1 MMMPL
6 HAELS
11 HKSSTNHTT
20 SKTAMRFPFITSLLS
35 AAIAATSLCAAP
47 DGDIS
52 DLKPINDWKKL
63 ANGVYVASLGETD
76 KLYRYSDLAGAPPKL
91 KALNSL
97 PDVPLTKALENAR
110 YRINPDHKIM
120 VYIPTEP
127 DEKIYGYGLQFDK
140 TMRSGKVIELKVDH
154 YSKDGGST
162 HAPVPFF
169 ISSKGYGVF
178 FNTAAYLKIY
188 NQVCNRKDSLSLPK
202 EVDRNPPA
210 DEKQAGPWLAV
221 PPSDAV
227 EAYIQGD
234 GIELVG
240 FTGTNLQDIVARYN
254 LYSGGGAMPPLW
266 GLGFWHRT
274 PAKFSAAETEQEIA
288 DFKDHNMPLDVIG
301 LEPGWQSKS
310 YPCTFE
316 WQKKRFPDPAAFTQ
330 KLLDDGIRLNLWVNP
345 YISKHAR
352 IYEDMYPLSG
362 SHTVWLGIA
371 PDYMLPEARKVLLDQ
386 HKTDHFDIGI
396 SGYKIDECDGYDFW
410 LWPDHATFPSG
421 TPAEVMRQTYGMQLQ
436 RMIYKELYQKNNRRT
451 YSKVRAS
458 NGAASNYP
466 FVIYSDSY
474 GHDQYVT
481 GISAASL
488 SGILWCP
495 EIRSAKNSR
504 EWINRMHTTCL
515 SPMAMLNAWASE
527 TKPWTYEDSTD
538 AIRRTIQLRMQLLPY
553 LYTAFARYNQ
563 EGIPPV
569 RSMLLET
576 GEAEAQTKSQT
587 RKLDSEEDPYG
598 DGFHQKI
605 TEDNTLYM
613 FGPDIL
619 VAPFINTQIERK
631 VNLPTGNWYNFY
643 TGKLAGNGTTI
654 IVTAEQTNDMP
665 PLFVKEGSLIPML
678 KDPVNRTRDMQGAAI
693 EIRHYGTKVRPCQLY
708 EDDTTSFSY
717 LEGAYN
723 LYEFSVKDGELTQ
736 EKLQQD
742 VEPFYSGYEL
752 RKMTE
757 DDAE

>member
-1 MMMPL
+1 
-6 HAELS
+6 
-11 HKSSTNHTT
+11 
-20 SKTAMRFPFITSLLS
+20 MRLPFITSLLS
-35 AAIAATSLCAAP
+35 AAITATSLCAAP

-91 KALNSL
+91 KALNAL

-110 YRINPDHKIM
+110 YRLNPDHKIM

-316 WQKKRFPDPAAFTQ
+316 WQEKAFP
-330 KLLDDGIRLNLWVNP
+330 RSRRV
-345 YISKHAR
+345 HA
-352 IYEDMYPLSG
+352 
-362 SHTVWLGIA
+362 
-371 PDYMLPEARKVLLDQ
+371 K
-386 HKTDHFDIGI
+386 
-396 SGYKIDECDGYDFW
+396 
-410 LWPDHATFPSG
+410 
-421 TPAEVMRQTYGMQLQ
+421 
-436 RMIYKELYQKNNRRT
+436 
-451 YSKVRAS
+451 AS
-458 NGAASNYP
+458 
-466 FVIYSDSY
+466 
-474 GHDQYVT
+474 
-481 GISAASL
+481 
-488 SGILWCP
+488 
-495 EIRSAKNSR
+495 
-504 EWINRMHTTCL
+504 
-515 SPMAMLNAWASE
+515 
-527 TKPWTYEDSTD
+527 
-538 AIRRTIQLRMQLLPY
+538 
-553 LYTAFARYNQ
+553 
-563 EGIPPV
+563 
-569 RSMLLET
+569 
-576 GEAEAQTKSQT
+576 
-587 RKLDSEEDPYG
+587 
-598 DGFHQKI
+598 
-605 TEDNTLYM
+605 
-613 FGPDIL
+613 
-619 VAPFINTQIERK
+619 
-631 VNLPTGNWYNFY
+631 
-643 TGKLAGNGTTI
+643 
-654 IVTAEQTNDMP
+654 
-665 PLFVKEGSLIPML
+665 
-678 KDPVNRTRDMQGAAI
+678 
-693 EIRHYGTKVRPCQLY
+693 
-708 EDDTTSFSY
+708 
-717 LEGAYN
+717 
-723 LYEFSVKDGELTQ
+723 
-736 EKLQQD
+736 
-742 VEPFYSGYEL
+742 
-752 RKMTE
+752 
-757 DDAE
+757 

>member
-1 MMMPL
+1 MRHSYL
-6 HAELS
+6 HW
-11 HKSSTNHTT
+11 
-20 SKTAMRFPFITSLLS
+20 
-35 AAIAATSLCAAP
+35 AAIILTATSLQAAP
-47 DGDIS
+47 AGDIT
-52 DLKPINDWKKL
+52 DLEPITQWKKM
-63 ANGVYVASLGETD
+63 ANGVHVATLGSSTQ
-76 KLYRYSDLAGAPPKL
+76 LHRYSDLAGAPPKWEV
-91 KALNSL
+91 LNQL
-97 PDVPLTKALENAR
+97 PDAPLTKALKNAR
-110 YRINPDHKIM
+110 YRLNPDRKIM
-120 VYIPTEP
+120 VYIPTDP
-127 DEKIYGYGLQFDK
+127 DEKIYGYGLQFDQ
-140 TMRSGKVIELKVDH
+140 TMRTGKVLELKVDH

-188 NQVCNRKDSLSLPK
+188 NQVCNRKDSPHLPV

-221 PPSDAV
+221 PPSAAV
-227 EAYIQGD
+227 EAYVQGE
-234 GIELVG
+234 GIEIIA
-240 FTGTNLQDIVARYN
+240 FTGSDLQDIVARYN

-274 PAKFSAAETEQEIA
+274 PASFSAAETQQEID
-288 DFKDHNMPLDVIG
+288 DFKTHNIPLDVIG

-316 WQKKRFPDPAAFTQ
+316 WQRKRFPDPAAFT
-330 KLLDDGIRLNLWVNP
+330 KSLLDDGIRLNLWVNP

-352 IYEDMYPLSG
+352 IYRDMYPLSC

-371 PDYMLPEARKVLLDQ
+371 PDYTLPEARKVLLDQ

-421 TPAEVMRQTYGMQLQ
+421 TPAEVMRQTYGMLMQK
-436 RMIYKELYQKNNRRT
+436 MIYHDLYQKNNRRT

-481 GISAASL
+481 GISSASL
-488 SGILWCP
+488 CGILWCP
-495 EIRSAKNSR
+495 EIRSAQNSR
-504 EWINRMHTTCL
+504 EWINRMHTTCF
-515 SPMAMLNAWASE
+515 SPMAMLNAWASG

-553 LYTAFARYNQ
+553 LYTAFARYNR

-576 GEAEAQTKSQT
+576 GQDQSGQKQEE
-587 RKLDSEEDPYG
+587 RKLDSETDPYG
-598 DGFHQKI
+598 DGFQQEI
-605 TEDNTLYM
+605 TEDNTLFM

-619 VAPFINTQIERK
+619 VAPFINSQSERV
-631 VNLPTGNWYNFY
+631 VNLPKGNWYDFH
-643 TGKLAGNGTTI
+643 TGKLAGNGNKIT
-654 IVTAEQTNDMP
+654 VTAQQTNDLP
-665 PLFVKEGSLIPML
+665 PLYVKEGALIPML
-678 KDPVNRTRDMQGAAI
+678 KSSVNRTKDIAGA
-693 EIRHYGTKVRPCQLY
+693 EIVLRHYGTSYRTCKLY
-708 EDDTTSFSY
+708 EDDTTSFDY
-717 LEGAYN
+717 LNGTYN
-723 LYEFSVKDGELTQ
+723 FYEFSVENA
-736 EKLQQD
+736 ELQQK
-742 VEPFYSGYEL
+742 VLHQKAAPFYSSFEL
-752 RKMTE
+752 REMTTRE
-757 DDAE
+757 